1 MKYNFI
7 LLLPVFILLFSSCGS
22 SPDVE
27 FEKASKNRQK
37 IEKYQLQQYAED
49 EFKQAEENY
58 KQARDA
64 MDKKNNLKA
73 GKAVASA
80 NQKYQVVL
88 DKGFPP
94 YTEKKDNEVQ
104 SDKKATDEIK
114 GNVALKNEYDEA
126 LKSYNEAI
134 LLKNEKKYEEA
145 IEKFQVSKDR
155 FQNVYKI
162 TKEKK
167 EKTEGSL
174 ESTDRALKEVQDK
187 TIELNVELEKN
198 NQ

>member
-1 MKYNFI
+1 MKYDFI
-7 LLLPVFILLFSSCGS
+7 LLLSVFILLFSCVS

-37 IEKYQLQQYAED
+37 IEKYQLQQYAE
-49 EFKQAEENY
+49 EEYKQAEENY
-58 KQARDA
+58 KQAKDA

-73 GKAVASA
+73 GKSAASA

-104 SDKKATDEIK
+104 ADKKAADEIK
-114 GNVALKNEYDEA
+114 GNVALKNEYDDA

-145 IEKFQVSKDR
+145 IEKFQVSKDK

-174 ESTDRALKEVQDK
+174 ESTDKALKEVQDK
-187 TIELNVELEKN
+187 TIELNIELEKSGN
-198 NQ
+198 K